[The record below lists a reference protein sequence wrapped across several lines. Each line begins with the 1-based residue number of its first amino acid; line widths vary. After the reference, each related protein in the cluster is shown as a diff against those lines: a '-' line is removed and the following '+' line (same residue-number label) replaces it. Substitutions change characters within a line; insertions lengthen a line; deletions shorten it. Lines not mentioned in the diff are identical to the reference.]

1 MTRLSRDHF
10 DTSGRLIEGFDYEN
24 QAWVQLGVY
33 LDCGH
38 VQTLMCGCYGR
49 DHKGEET
56 VAPPQVGAETKL
68 YVMQVTRVETS
79 EGWIDV
85 RATSDKEAVRIARE
99 KARQGLVIFPPVK
112 PMLEYDP
119 RVFEEVPE

>member
-10 DTSGRLIEGFDYEN
+10 NTSGRLIEGFDYDN

-38 VQTLMCGCYGR
+38 VPDSLCGCYGR
-49 DHKGEET
+49 KHKGEET
-56 VAPPQVGAETKL
+56 PTPAKGGTKL
-68 YVMQVTRVETS
+68 YVMQVTRIETS

-85 RATSDKEAVRIARE
+85 RATSDKEAVEIARV

-112 PMLEYDP
+112 PMLEYQP
-119 RVFEEVPE
+119 RVFEEVEE